1 MILKRA
7 NAWIEKWIA
16 FVTPTCLLL
25 GVLFPEIAG
34 RGVAYVPVVFA
45 FMTFTGALKSSF
57 KDIGKAAAASADPG
71 SSACGHAVCRMERR
85 RDVLCRKSGADHR
98 NGS

>member
-34 RGVAYVPVVFA
+34 RGVVSHPSLITDLRICFA
-45 FMTFTGALKSSF
+45 TVKILFTPESTEGNSEGQTTAMSVEADGDAALESSE
-57 KDIGKAAAASADPG
+57 IL
-71 SSACGHAVCRMERR
+71 RM
-85 RDVLCRKSGADHR
+85 
-98 NGS
+98 

>member
-57 KDIGKAAAASADPG
+57 KDWSVTIGRLLAIT
-71 SSACGHAVCRMERR
+71 
-85 RDVLCRKSGADHR
+85 
-98 NGS
+98 

>member
-34 RGVAYVPVVFA
+34 RGCLCIY
-45 FMTFTGALKSSF
+45 
-57 KDIGKAAAASADPG
+57 DIYG
-71 SSACGHAVCRMERR
+71 SVEIFF
-85 RDVLCRKSGADHR
+85 
-98 NGS
+98 

>member
-7 NAWIEKWIA
+7 NAWTENWIA
-16 FVTPTCLLL
+16 FVTPTRLLL

-57 KDIGKAAAASADPG
+57 
-71 SSACGHAVCRMERR
+71 
-85 RDVLCRKSGADHR
+85 
-98 NGS
+98 

>member
-1 MILKRA
+1 MLLKRA

-16 FVTPTCLLL
+16 FVTPTCLVL

-45 FMTFTGALKSSF
+45 L
-57 KDIGKAAAASADPG
+57 
-71 SSACGHAVCRMERR
+71 
-85 RDVLCRKSGADHR
+85 
-98 NGS
+98 

>member
-16 FVTPTCLLL
+16 FCDANLSSS
-25 GVLFPEIAG
+25 GRSFPGDFPAG
-34 RGVAYVPVVFA
+34 GVAYVPVVFA
-45 FMTFTGALKSSF
+45 FMTFTGALKSSKF
-57 KDIGKAAAASADPG
+57 SAASADPG